1 MGQKKCHSGKNIA
14 GDLYSNT
21 GDSGG
26 GLYIH
31 IYRYIFFMFC
41 VKLFHSYLI
50 IFSRT
55 INPPKIMYKS
65 TSLVYSAEDA
75 LAEIRA
81 QNLVLIKVSETQRL
95 SI

>member
-1 MGQKKCHSGKNIA
+1 MYNV
-14 GDLYSNT
+14 YV
-21 GDSGG
+21 
-26 GLYIH
+26 
-31 IYRYIFFMFC
+31 IYMYTP
-41 VKLFHSYLI
+41 V
-50 IFSRT
+50 FSRT

-81 QNLVLIKVSETQRL
+81 QNLVLIKVSEAQRL